1 MLQNF
6 PEPKIVVSAHLAAA
20 FPLWGGVGAVILSQ
34 DAVLSVGELVPE
46 LHSHSTRVCKWP
58 SFCCVSTACKSQ
70 MTLGKEAAGH
80 TPSLV

>member
-20 FPLWGGVGAVILSQ
+20 SPLWVGAGAVILSQ

-46 LHSHSTRVCKWP
+46 LHSHSTRVSKWP
-58 SFCCVSTACKSQ
+58 SFCCS
-70 MTLGKEAAGH
+70 
-80 TPSLV
+80 